1 MKIMMWMI
9 VFITWILS
17 VYAPIQ
23 IRGEVEDPTALDD
36 QVENGLNDQI
46 LTEYEA
52 FYIYDHIASYLSRP
66 EVGLSG
72 FAKFFRESA
81 NEELEHA
88 RKFSEFV
95 NKRNSKVVLKNIL
108 KNHRVNE
115 LASSGVP
122 MDFKNIHEVIDTA
135 IRKELQVTAH
145 INELHKLASQMN
157 DAITQD
163 FLDDFLQ
170 EQVNSVSK
178 LREMRARLHLDNSAV
193 YLMDKEFR

>member
-9 VFITWILS
+9 VFITWILA

-23 IRGEVEDPTALDD
+23 IRGEVKDPTALDD

>member
-157 DAITQD
+157 DAIILNKYSIHSTSNDQL
-163 FLDDFLQ
+163 FI
-170 EQVNSVSK
+170 
-178 LREMRARLHLDNSAV
+178 
-193 YLMDKEFR
+193 

>member
-9 VFITWILS
+9 IFASWILA

-23 IRGEVEDPTALDD
+23 IHGEVEDPIALDN
-36 QVENGLNDQI
+36 QVEEGLNDQI
-46 LTEYEA
+46 LNEYEA
-52 FYIYDHIASYLSRP
+52 FYIYDHMASYLSRP

-108 KNHRVNE
+108 

-135 IRKELQVTAH
+135 IGKELEVTAH
-145 INELHKLASQMN
+145 INALHKLASKMN
-157 DAITQD
+157 DATNEEREIKLQQD
-163 FLDDFLQ
+163 CQWLLF
-170 EQVNSVSK
+170 
-178 LREMRARLHLDNSAV
+178 
-193 YLMDKEFR
+193 

>member
-9 VFITWILS
+9 IFASWILA

-23 IRGEVEDPTALDD
+23 IHGEVEDPIALDN
-36 QVENGLNDQI
+36 QVEEGLNDQI
-46 LTEYEA
+46 LNEYEA
-52 FYIYDHIASYLSRP
+52 FYIYDHMVSYLSRP

-108 KNHRVNE
+108 

-135 IRKELQVTAH
+135 IGKELEVTAH
-145 INELHKLASQMN
+145 INALHKLASKMN
-157 DAITQD
+157 DATTQD

>member
-1 MKIMMWMI
+1 M
-9 VFITWILS
+9 
-17 VYAPIQ
+17 
-23 IRGEVEDPTALDD
+23 
-36 QVENGLNDQI
+36 
-46 LTEYEA
+46 
-52 FYIYDHIASYLSRP
+52 ASYLSRP

-108 KNHRVNE
+108 

-135 IRKELQVTAH
+135 IGKELEVTAH
-145 INELHKLASQMN
+145 INALHKLASKMN
-157 DAITQD
+157 DATTQD

>member
-9 VFITWILS
+9 VFITWILA

-23 IRGEVEDPTALDD
+23 IRGEVKDPTALDD

-108 KNHRVNE
+108 